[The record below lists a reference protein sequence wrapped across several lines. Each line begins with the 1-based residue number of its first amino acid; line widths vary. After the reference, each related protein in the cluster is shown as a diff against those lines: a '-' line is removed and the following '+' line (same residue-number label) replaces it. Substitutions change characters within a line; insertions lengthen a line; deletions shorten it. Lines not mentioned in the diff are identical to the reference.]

1 MKIKLNG
8 EEITPPDN
16 VTSIKDLLK
25 SINISLGSILVTL
38 NGEISIEEESLK
50 EGDELHLISAVSGG

>member
-8 EEITPPDN
+8 EEITPPEN
-16 VTSIKDLLK
+16 IKSIKDLLK
-25 SINISLGSILVTL
+25 SIDINLGSVLVTL